1 MKIVGIIA
9 LTLGLAVGSTAFAR
23 GMDDADNAPG
33 YAGIGTECWME
44 TERGGTYEVCG
55 TIFPGSADSGDHE
68 PANGR

>member
-33 YAGIGTECWME
+33 YAGIGTECWQE
-44 TERGGTYEVCG
+44 EGRGGAYEVCG
-55 TIFPGSADSGDHE
+55 TVFPGGAQADDSPRGE
-68 PANGR
+68 